1 MLVTGVAL
9 IGWVG
14 VFVWIYVSAGML
26 KGDEGS
32 RLTITLQRAA
42 PQQVLYY
49 AYLRSHLYIHAY
61 ICVRATGVFLSVSKC
76 KCVHHT
82 VQCSD
87 RIDESLCVCLRFWS
101 EVCVYVCVYVCAF
114 MFVNMNMHIHIHI
127 CRCVHPY
134 THAHGCMF
142 FGCWCQ

>member
-76 KCVHHT
+76 KC
-82 VQCSD
+82 
-87 RIDESLCVCLRFWS
+87 S

-114 MFVNMNMHIHIHI
+114 MFVNMNMHIHIHTQI
-127 CRCVHPY
+127 RIHIRF
-134 THAHGCMF
+134 HAHTHTH
-142 FGCWCQ
+142 